1 MRNHIRVLAGAA
13 VLALM
18 VASLPAMAQTQTP
31 DLSGTWVFNADKS
44 VLPDMGGRRMGG
56 GDMVIKVEGENIIIT
71 STRQGREG
79 PTESTTTYIPDGKP
93 HTVSAGRG
101 SMEVV
106 TSWKEGKLVIVQ
118 ARETQRGTFTTTA
131 TYSLQEDGTLLMERE
146 MPGMGGGQSMTMKM
160 VYDRKK

>member
-1 MRNHIRVLAGAA
+1 
-13 VLALM
+13 M
-18 VASLPAMAQTQTP
+18 VASLPALAQDQAP

-44 VLPDMGGRRMGG
+44 VLPDMGGRRMGGGG

-106 TSWKEGKLVIVQ
+106 TSWKDGKLVIVES
-118 ARETQRGTFTTTA
+118 RETQRGSFTFTM
-131 TYSLQEDGTLLMERE
+131 TYSLQEDGTLLLERE
-146 MPGMGGGQSMTMKM
+146 MPGMGGGGGMTMKM
-160 VYDRKK
+160 VYDKKK